1 MTTNT
6 ITPQPPYAIEIA
18 GLEHHVPGDA
28 FTVMVSNEKP
38 LLVEQGKFTSIRGES
53 AVGKTTLLSILGL
66 LRKPKYPDIEDVKR
80 SFIIRV
86 NVDGEMKSYDIL
98 SLWRNRNFKTL
109 EELRCKY
116 LGFALQS
123 GELMK
128 CLTVRQN
135 IEFPMKLNG
144 ISEKE
149 CHDRVEALL
158 EAFDLREKMVKG
170 KKVSIADR
178 DITFLSGGEKQ
189 RVNLARA
196 ISHRPQIIFVD
207 EPTAS
212 LDKDRAVKAL
222 NMLEK
227 LQQNS
232 DYPITV
238 IMITHDEKLARE
250 YSHWLVFMEADKD
263 SPIGRVVDIK
273 SNNPHP

>member
-1 MTTNT
+1 M
-6 ITPQPPYAIEIA
+6 IVPQQPFAIEIS
-18 GLEHHVPGDA
+18 GLEHHVPDDA
-28 FTVMVSNEKP
+28 FTVMVSNETP

-66 LRKPKYPDIEDVKR
+66 LREPRYPSDVNPGKF
-80 SFIIRV
+80 SIYI
-86 NVDGEMKSYDIL
+86 NADGTVKEYDIL
-98 SLWRNRNFKTL
+98 SLWKRHDYKTL
-109 EELRCKY
+109 EELRRKH

-135 IEFPMKLNG
+135 IEFPMRLNG
-144 ISEKE
+144 ASESE
-149 CHDRVEALL
+149 CHERVETLL

-178 DITFLSGGEKQ
+178 DITFLSGGERQ

-196 ISHRPQIIFVD
+196 ISHRPQIVFVD

-212 LDKDRAVKAL
+212 LDKERAVKAL

-227 LQQNS
+227 MQQNS
-232 DYPITV
+232 DYPISV

-250 YSHWLVFMEADKD
+250 YSHWLVFMEADKQ
-263 SPIGRVVDIK
+263 SPIGRVVRIAA
-273 SNNPHP
+273 NTPHCPEEN